1 MAGKD
6 WTVCLPNEKEKKK
19 KKGTRNER
27 RKTKDETWNSK
38 KDSQTFDRRGRGVI
52 IA

>member
-19 KKGTRNER
+19 KKRDKE
-27 RKTKDETWNSK
+27 RKTKDERRDLEFK
-38 KDSQTFDRRGRGVI
+38 KGFSNF
-52 IA
+52 